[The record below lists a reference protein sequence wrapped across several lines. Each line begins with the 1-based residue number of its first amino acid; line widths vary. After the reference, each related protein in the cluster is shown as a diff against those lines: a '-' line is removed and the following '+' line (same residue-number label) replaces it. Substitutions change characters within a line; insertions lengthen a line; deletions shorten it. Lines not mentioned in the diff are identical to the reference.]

1 MLTVRLHLISNGCNF
16 ALALPCDGL
25 SDKDRPH
32 VDGFGTRLMQIPKQ
46 VGRWRLWDKRGYGVI
61 RDNGLRGVGL

>member
-25 SDKDRPH
+25 SDKTVHTWTVLVRDYANPCENKS
-32 VDGFGTRLMQIPKQ
+32 VDG
-46 VGRWRLWDKRGYGVI
+46 GYGIKGVM
-61 RDNGLRGVGL
+61 GLSEIMG